1 MLSCSSE
8 GIIQTS
14 QQTKEKRLRLKTAR
28 KAREET
34 EVRTANERIATTRAL
49 TVVQQE
55 HEAQKVRQEE
65 HDVDHMTEQQGPDHP
80 GLPSQEQESQ

>member
-1 MLSCSSE
+1 M
-8 GIIQTS
+8 
-14 QQTKEKRLRLKTAR
+14 KTAR

-34 EVRTANERIATTRAL
+34 EVRKANERIATIKAF

-65 HDVDHMTEQQGPDHP
+65 HDVDHVTKQ
-80 GLPSQEQESQ
+80 

>member
-1 MLSCSSE
+1 MKTRGGSKRTRKVSSWLSRLSE
-8 GIIQTS
+8 EIIQTS

-34 EVRTANERIATTRAL
+34 EVRKANERIATTTAL

-65 HDVDHMTEQQGPDHP
+65 HDVDHVTKQ
-80 GLPSQEQESQ
+80 

>member
-1 MLSCSSE
+1 M
-8 GIIQTS
+8 
-14 QQTKEKRLRLKTAR
+14 KTAR

-34 EVRTANERIATTRAL
+34 EVRKANERIATTRAL

-65 HDVDHMTEQQGPDHP
+65 HDVDHMTEQQGSDHP
-80 GLPSQEQESQ
+80 GLPSKEQESQ

>member
-1 MLSCSSE
+1 MKTRGASKQTKKLNSGLSRLSE
-8 GIIQTS
+8 GIIQTL

-34 EVRTANERIATTRAL
+34 EVRKANERIATTRAL

-65 HDVDHMTEQQGPDHP
+65 HDVDHMTKQ
-80 GLPSQEQESQ
+80 